1 MSEQIEERD
10 YDEYRV
16 IEPLGDWKRTH
27 SCNQITAANMGEKVL
42 IMGWVQFRRDH
53 GGLIFIDLRDREG
66 LTQVVFSPEHNFE
79 AHERAHAIRSEY
91 VVAIKGEV
99 RERPDGM
106 RNPNLT
112 TGDIEIVVDE
122 WKLLNTSETPPFAI
136 EDRSDA
142 SEMLRLKYRFLD
154 LRRPVLAKNFIL
166 RNKAAQSVRRYLD
179 NLGFL
184 EIETPVL
191 TKSTPE
197 GARDFLVPSRMNN
210 GDFYAL
216 PQSPQLF
223 KQMLMVSGMDRYF
236 QIVKCFRDEDLRA
249 DRQPE
254 FTQIDIEMSFVNEEQ
269 VMGMAEEMVRTVFKE
284 TIETELPAAF
294 PRMTYAD
301 AMRDYGCD
309 KPDVRFELKLQE
321 ATDIF
326 KGSDFKVFASSEL
339 IKILRVPGGAE
350 LSRKEIDEYTKFVEI
365 YGSKGLAWIKV
376 KEDGEW
382 QSPIVKFFSEE
393 ECTKLRE
400 LTNCQPGDILF
411 FQAGAA
417 DIVNAALAALRIKM
431 GERFELIDESAFAP
445 LWVTDFPLLEYNPD
459 EKRYVARHHPFTS
472 PQEGQIDELGEKPA
486 EALARAYDLVMNGYE
501 VGGGSIRIH
510 TPEMQQKM
518 FAALGINEEEA
529 RAKFGFLMDALQ
541 FGAPPHGGI
550 AFGLDRLIMI
560 LCGAKSIRDVIAF
573 PKTQKATCLMTEAPA
588 GVSATQLRELGIRLR
603 EKKEA

>member
-16 IEPLGDWKRTH
+16 IESLGDWERTH
-27 SCNQITAANMGEKVL
+27 SCNEITAANMGEKVL

-66 LTQVVFSPEHNFE
+66 LTQVVFSPEHNAD

-106 RNPNLT
+106 RNTNLT
-112 TGDIEIVVDE
+112 TGEIEIVVDE

-154 LRRPVLAKNFIL
+154 LRRPTLAKNFIL

-254 FTQIDIEMSFVNEEQ
+254 FTQIDIEMSFVNEEK

-284 TIETELPAAF
+284 TIETELPSSF

-309 KPDVRFELKLQE
+309 KPDVRFDLKLQE

-339 IKILRVPGGAE
+339 IKILRVPNGAE

-417 DIVNAALAALRIKM
+417 DIVNAALAALRIKL
-431 GERFELIDESAFAP
+431 GERFELIDESKFAP
-445 LWVTDFPLLEYNPD
+445 LWVTDFPLLEYNAD

-472 PQEGQIDELGEKPA
+472 PQEGQIDELGDKPA

-510 TPEMQQKM
+510 TPEMQEKM
-518 FAALGINEEEA
+518 FAALGIDEEEA

-588 GVSATQLRELGIRLR
+588 GVSSTQLRELGVRLR